1 MKKILITGA
10 TGNVGREVIKALL
23 QSDTPHQLIAGVRNP
38 QESRDAFPEAV
49 QLQHITFDFE
59 NAQTFEQALQGVDRL
74 FLLRPPQLSS
84 VDKYFKPLMEALKKH
99 KVEEIVFLSVQGVE
113 QSSVIPHHQI
123 EKLIR
128 EYSFSYVFL
137 RPGYFMQNLTTTL
150 YQDIRQKRKIFIPAG
165 KAKFNWVDVQDIG
178 RSAAV
183 VLNDFEKYRGLAFDI
198 TGDENLNFKQVT
210 DLINLLTGAGLS
222 YDSPNLLR
230 FYAEK
235 RKQGVAGAFIFVMI
249 MLHYL
254 PRYQSAPPI
263 SDAVFKL
270 TGRKPNKLDDFI
282 SREKEKFLV

>member
-10 TGNVGREVIKALL
+10 TGNVGREVINALL

-59 NAQTFEQALQGVDRL
+59 NTQTFEQALQGVDRL

-137 RPGYFMQNLTTTL
+137 RPGYFMQNL
-150 YQDIRQKRKIFIPAG
+150 
-165 KAKFNWVDVQDIG
+165 
-178 RSAAV
+178 
-183 VLNDFEKYRGLAFDI
+183 
-198 TGDENLNFKQVT
+198 
-210 DLINLLTGAGLS
+210 
-222 YDSPNLLR
+222 
-230 FYAEK
+230 
-235 RKQGVAGAFIFVMI
+235 
-249 MLHYL
+249 
-254 PRYQSAPPI
+254 
-263 SDAVFKL
+263 
-270 TGRKPNKLDDFI
+270 
-282 SREKEKFLV
+282 